1 MKYFLNESQRKAT
14 GGTCYFEFQK
24 GKFRNKFWLK
34 DSLCLHAD
42 TFDSLML
49 YELFSNSIEGFCYYA
64 PNEVSKDQWKNL
76 VTKSIENEQWENV
89 IEELS
94 PWVEECF
101 NTHKCFTIC
110 GI

>member
-1 MKYFLNESQRKAT
+1 MKYFLNEGQRKAT

-42 TFDSLML
+42 IFDLLSLN
-49 YELFSNSIEGFCYYA
+49 ELFSDAIENFCYYA
-64 PNEVSKDQWKNL
+64 PNEVSK
-76 VTKSIENEQWENV
+76 EQWENV

-101 NTHKCFTIC
+101 NIHKCFTIC

>member
-1 MKYFLNESQRKAT
+1 MKYFINESQRKAT
-14 GGTCYFEFQK
+14 GGTCFFEFQK

-34 DSLCLHAD
+34 DSLCLDAD
-42 TFDSLML
+42 IFDSVML
-49 YELFSNSIEGFCYYA
+49 HDLFSNTIEDFDYHG
-64 PNEVSKDQWKNL
+64 PNDVSKDQWYNI
-76 VTKSIENEQWENV
+76 VAKSKENEQWKNV

-101 NTHKCFTIC
+101 NTHKWFAIC

>member
-1 MKYFLNESQRKAT
+1 MKYFRNEEERKKS

-42 TFDSLML
+42 TFDALML
-49 YELFSNSIEGFCYYA
+49 YPLFSDAIAKFCYYA
-64 PNEVSKDQWKNL
+64 PNEVSQAQWNAI
-76 VTKSIENEQWENV
+76 VVKSKENEQWQKV
-89 IEELS
+89 VEELL
-94 PWVEECF
+94 PWVEACF
-101 NTHKCFTIC
+101 AKHNCFTIC

>member
-1 MKYFLNESQRKAT
+1 MENYRIKIDFEGISQISILEGTEKLKLVEGCERMKYFLDEAQRKAT

-64 PNEVSKDQWKNL
+64 SNEVKTNY
-76 VTKSIENEQWENV
+76 
-89 IEELS
+89 
-94 PWVEECF
+94 
-101 NTHKCFTIC
+101 
-110 GI
+110 

>member
-1 MKYFLNESQRKAT
+1 MKYFIDEVQRKAT

-42 TFDSLML
+42 IFDSLML
-49 YELFSNSIEGFCYYA
+49 YELFSASIENFCYYA
-64 PNEVSKDQWKNL
+64 PNEVSEEEWLNL
-76 VTKSIENEQWENV
+76 VAKSKESNQWNSV
-89 IEELS
+89 IEELR
-94 PWVEECF
+94 PWAEECF
-101 NTHKCFTIC
+101 TKYKCFTIC